1 MSPETGTAWLLAS
14 LTAWTL
20 ASFAAAALLAAIA
33 RRLG

>member
-1 MSPETGTAWLLAS
+1 MSPETGTAWLLGG
-14 LTAWTL
+14 LTAWTI